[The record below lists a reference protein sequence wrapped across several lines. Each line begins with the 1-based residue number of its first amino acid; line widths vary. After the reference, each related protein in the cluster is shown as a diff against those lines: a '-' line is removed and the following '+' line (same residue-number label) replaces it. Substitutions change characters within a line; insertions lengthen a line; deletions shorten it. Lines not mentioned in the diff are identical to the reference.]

1 MNMFEEI
8 EKEKIDLPKI
18 KTLKKEVD
26 NIEFNAYQ
34 KLAIIIF
41 IFCLFL
47 GVVFGNLFP
56 VCGSSSALYSGA
68 CLTTEFNISLMLFI
82 WFVSFVVCLFIF
94 MIGHAILLLNL
105 INKKIKG

>member
-18 KTLKKEVD
+18 KTIKKEVD

-41 IFCLFL
+41 IFCVFL

-56 VCGSSSALYSGA
+56 VCGSSSTLYSGA

-82 WFVSFVVCLFIF
+82 WFISFIICLFIF
-94 MIGHAILLLNL
+94 MIGHVILLLNL